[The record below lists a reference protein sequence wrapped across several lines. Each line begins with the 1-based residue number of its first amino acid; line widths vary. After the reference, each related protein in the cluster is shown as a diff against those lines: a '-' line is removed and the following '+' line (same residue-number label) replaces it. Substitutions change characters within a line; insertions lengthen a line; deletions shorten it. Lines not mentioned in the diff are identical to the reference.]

1 MWRRSWISSVLLV
14 PLMNN
19 STYEEQLRLHGRLIY
34 TNVGDSMMP
43 LLRENRDLMVIERKG
58 PGRRKKYEAILYR
71 RPDGKHVMHR
81 ILKVRE
87 HDYILCGDNR
97 WQRETGVQDDWIL
110 GVLTAVIRD
119 GKEFSVTDWRYR
131 LYVHLWCDLFYI
143 RGGILWLKGKLFK

>member
-1 MWRRSWISSVLLV
+1 
-14 PLMNN
+14 
-19 STYEEQLRLHGRLIY
+19 
-34 TNVGDSMMP
+34 
-43 LLRENRDLMVIERKG
+43 
-58 PGRRKKYEAILYR
+58 
-71 RPDGKHVMHR
+71 MHR

-119 GKEFSVTDWRYR
+119 GKEIPVTDWRYR